1 MIYCTFIITLFLVFA
16 YGCSDSNGEDS
27 GFDPVPPNPAVP
39 VVLSETQWLY
49 VQTAETAQMISDTT
63 LVMPVTRDIF
73 GFTDR
78 PHRQH
83 EWLSAGEFASYWD
96 EGEGGNS
103 FYTDPPNA
111 VLTWVDG
118 AQTFEAE
125 VIINDATVNVDNE
138 QESLSY
144 EVTLD
149 AAVMPLAQLSAVS
162 LFIDAGTPSNFSFLV
177 EFSDGFTSVFQ
188 EVDGIDCSSPNLLPA
203 VPNLTLRRGVFPN
216 DKGFWEWHA
225 SVVVGEEDGVE
236 AAGTVV
242 VSLFDEAD
250 NLLTRW
256 SLNNAEVIGF
266 YGMNLESNGSNVEVG
281 SITLAY
287 ETCTTG

>member
-1 MIYCTFIITLFLVFA
+1 MT
-16 YGCSDSNGEDS
+16 
-27 GFDPVPPNPAVP
+27 
-39 VVLSETQWLY
+39 
-49 VQTAETAQMISDTT
+49 SDTT

-111 VLTWVDG
+111 VLTWMDG

-144 EVTLD
+144 EVTLE

-162 LFIDAGTPSNFSFLV
+162 LFIDAGTPSNFRFLV

-188 EVDGIDCSSPNLLPA
+188 EVDGIGRCDGDRPVGESFSSPNLLPA

-216 DKGFWEWHA
+216 NKGFWEWNE
-225 SVVVGEEDGVE
+225 SVVRGGEDGGE

-266 YGMNLESNGSNVEVG
+266 YGMNLESNGSKVEVG

>member
-1 MIYCTFIITLFLVFA
+1 M
-16 YGCSDSNGEDS
+16 
-27 GFDPVPPNPAVP
+27 
-39 VVLSETQWLY
+39 
-49 VQTAETAQMISDTT
+49 
-63 LVMPVTRDIF
+63 
-73 GFTDR
+73 
-78 PHRQH
+78 
-83 EWLSAGEFASYWD
+83 
-96 EGEGGNS
+96 
-103 FYTDPPNA
+103 
-111 VLTWVDG
+111 DG